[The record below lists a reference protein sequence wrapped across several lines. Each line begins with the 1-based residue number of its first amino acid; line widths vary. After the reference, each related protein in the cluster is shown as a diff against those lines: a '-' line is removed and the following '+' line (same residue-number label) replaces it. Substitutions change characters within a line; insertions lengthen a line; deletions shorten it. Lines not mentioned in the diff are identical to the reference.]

1 MRLLAPLI
9 LCILVAACDRQV
21 ATEELTEARS
31 AFANREWNDAERLL
45 EGYLR
50 RNPEGVQRW
59 EAWNMLV
66 EVAHRV
72 RNDERAAA
80 ELLETMYLEN
90 GSNPERAY
98 DILTR
103 LGELLEA
110 GRDFRRAAE
119 VWGRVLELPGLTPD
133 TRANVTRRLARILV
147 MQRRFPEAEERLR
160 ACFDMEGLSTEG
172 RAGCLYDL
180 ADLNVASEHLDVAV
194 DLATTL
200 LALEGLP
207 SALRGQAGFLLADAL
222 EQRGRFAEA
231 LDHFERLR
239 GVYPNDM
246 VIDTRVRHLKG
257 RLGRK

>member
-1 MRLLAPLI
+1 MRLIAILI
-9 LCILVAACDRQV
+9 LCILVAACDRQA

-50 RNPEGVQRW
+50 RNPEGAQRW
-59 EAWNMLV
+59 EAWNLLV

-72 RNDERAAA
+72 RNDERATV

-119 VWGRVLELPGLTPD
+119 VWPRVLELPGLTPD
-133 TRANVTRRLARILV
+133 TRALVSRRLARILV
-147 MQRRFPEAEERLR
+147 MQRRFPEAEERLK
-160 ACFDMEGLSTEG
+160 ACLDTEGLSTEG

-200 LALEGLP
+200 VGLEGLTP
-207 SALRGQAGFLLADAL
+207 ELRSQAGFLLADAL

-231 LDHFERLR
+231 LERFEALR